1 MAELGFVGL
10 GNMGGALARR
20 LLRAHRL
27 HVWDLDP
34 GAVAALVESGAAA
47 VNGLAGLAGCG
58 AGVVVTCLP
67 TSQDVGEV
75 LFGADGIAARLEPG
89 TVVIDMTTGDPLVTG
104 QLAERLAGSGIDLVD
119 APVSGGVIGAEQG
132 TIAIMAGAPP
142 ALFERVRPVLETI
155 SPNVFHAGGTGAGHA
170 MKLINNMISSCA
182 RVAVFEGLAL
192 AVKAGIEPVRF
203 AEILS
208 RGSGRGYVADTTLPR
223 YVLADRNDQG
233 FGLALMYKDLA
244 LATRLGQDL
253 EAPLAAGGHARE
265 VFRRALNELGADV
278 DITQLV
284 RLFERDAG
292 VDVCAPRADA

>member
-34 GAVAALVESGAAA
+34 GAVAALAGSGAAA

-58 AGVVVTCLP
+58 AGVIVTCLP

-104 QLAERLAGSGIDLVD
+104 QLAGRLAQSGIELVD

-192 AVKAGIEPVRF
+192 AVKAGIEPARF

-223 YVLADRNDQG
+223 YVLAGRSDQG